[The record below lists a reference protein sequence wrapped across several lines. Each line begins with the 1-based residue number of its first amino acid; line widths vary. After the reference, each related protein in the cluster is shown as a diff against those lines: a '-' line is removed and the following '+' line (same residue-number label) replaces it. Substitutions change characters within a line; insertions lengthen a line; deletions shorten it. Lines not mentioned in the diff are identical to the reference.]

1 MTAVAHRGAPGVG
14 GTATF
19 SPCERYRYRLT
30 RQWHAG
36 EPALCAWWML
46 NPSKADAADN
56 DLTIAKVCGFSQ
68 RWGFGGAVVVNMFAL
83 VSTNPKVML
92 TDDDPVGPDND
103 AHLRSVL
110 RDMPAVARIVCAWG
124 NLPWGAKGPVTYWKR
139 VDSWARELK
148 HDRRSVCLGRTKTL
162 GEPRHPS
169 RLGYATELE
178 PFLARCSGKPRV
190 VGIGGGD
197 WLDYTPDRGPQ

>member
-1 MTAVAHRGAPGVG
+1 MTAVAHRGAPGIS

-19 SPCERYRYRLT
+19 SPCGRYRYRLT
-30 RQWHAG
+30 RQWQAG
-36 EPALCAWWML
+36 EPVLCAWWML
-46 NPSKADAADN
+46 NPSKADAAEN

-92 TDDDPVGPDND
+92 TDDDPVGLDND
-103 AHLRSVL
+103 AYLRSVL
-110 RDMPAVARIVCAWG
+110 HDMPAVARIVCAWG
-124 NLPWGAKGPVTYWKR
+124 NIPWGAGGGVTYWKR

-148 HDRRSVCLGRTKTL
+148 HDRRSVCLGRTKTH

-169 RLGYATELE
+169 RLGYATEVE
-178 PFLARCSGKPRV
+178 PFLARCSGRPRV
-190 VGIGGGD
+190 VGIGDGD
-197 WLDYTPDRGPQ
+197 WLDYTPDGGPQ

>member
-1 MTAVAHRGAPGVG
+1 MTAVAYRGAPGVG

-36 EPALCAWWML
+36 EPALCAWVML
-46 NPSKADAADN
+46 NPSKADAAEN

-68 RWGFGGAVVVNMFAL
+68 RWGFGGAIVVNMFAL

-169 RLGYATELE
+169 RLGYATEVE
-178 PFLARCSGKPRV
+178 PFLARY
-190 VGIGGGD
+190 
-197 WLDYTPDRGPQ
+197 YTPDRGPQ